1 VIAITEPHTVF
12 ERVGRRLADAL
23 GGAVGVACSGIASDT
38 SLLYPE
44 EREAVSRAVP
54 KRQRE
59 FATGR
64 TNARLAMARIG
75 ETPTAIPS
83 GPDRAPVWPAHLVG
97 SISHTD
103 RACVAVV
110 ARRSQVGAIGIDLE
124 NDAPLEDKLWPIIC
138 TPAELAQVASLPI
151 EQRGRQVTRLFSAK
165 EAVYKWQYPLT
176 GCVLGFQQ
184 IQLKWLPGPSG
195 QRFVVALKGSSGLS
209 PPEGYCFNDEG
220 LVVSWVHTI

>member
-1 VIAITEPHTVF
+1 VSAITEPHTDF

-23 GGAVGVACSGIASDT
+23 GDAVGVACSGIASDT

-64 TNARLAMARIG
+64 VNARLAMTRIG
-75 ETPTAIPS
+75 QVPTAIPS
-83 GPDRAPVWPAHLVG
+83 GPDRAPVWPAHLIG

-103 RACVAVV
+103 HACVAVV
-110 ARRSQVGAIGIDLE
+110 ARRSQVVAIGIDLE
-124 NDAPLEDKLWPIIC
+124 NDVPLADNLWPIIC
-138 TPAELAQVASLPI
+138 TPAELAHVATLPT
-151 EQRGRQVTRLFSAK
+151 ESQGRQVTRLFSAK

-176 GCVLGFQQ
+176 ARMLDFQQ
-184 IQLKWLPGPSG
+184 IHLFLLCNDCDESFVFTIDGLQCPCPPQASSFIESG
-195 QRFVVALKGSSGLS
+195 MVL
-209 PPEGYCFNDEG
+209 
-220 LVVSWVHTI
+220 SWVRSP

>member
-1 VIAITEPHTVF
+1 MIAITEPHTVF

-64 TNARLAMARIG
+64 VNARLAMTRIG
-75 ETPTAIPS
+75 QVPTAIPS
-83 GPDRAPVWPAHLVG
+83 GPDRAPVWPAHLIG

-103 RACVAVV
+103 HACVAVV
-110 ARRSQVGAIGIDLE
+110 ARRSQVVAIGIDLE
-124 NDAPLEDKLWPIIC
+124 NDVPLADNLWPIIC
-138 TPAELAQVASLPI
+138 TPAELAHVATLPT
-151 EQRGRQVTRLFSAK
+151 ESQGRQVTRLFSAK

-176 GCVLGFQQ
+176 ARMLDFQQ
-184 IQLKWLPGPSG
+184 IRLTWHASDAG
-195 QRFVVALKGSSGLS
+195 QRFSASLDGV
-209 PPEGYCFNDEG
+209 PPLPPAEGCCFVEAG
-220 LVVSWVHTI
+220 QVVSWLCTA